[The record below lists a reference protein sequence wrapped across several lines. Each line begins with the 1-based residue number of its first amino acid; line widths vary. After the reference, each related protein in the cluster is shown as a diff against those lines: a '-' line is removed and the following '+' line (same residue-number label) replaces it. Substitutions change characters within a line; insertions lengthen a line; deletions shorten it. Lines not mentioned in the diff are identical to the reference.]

1 MQKITSNILIVATVI
16 AMLPLQS
23 LALNEQ
29 TATTNIYKTD
39 SSRNIIDSG
48 IPKF

>member
-23 LALNEQ
+23 FALDEQ
-29 TATTNIYKTD
+29 TVMTNTTKTEG
-39 SSRNIIDSG
+39 SQYITNNTGS
-48 IPKF
+48 